1 MISFIARDNH
11 ETLSKGATYLVGLVG
26 LSRFGWLVGSL
37 ASDGFSASSTLLSIH
52 FAETLAVVR
61 LGCLFVNSSWKKI
74 WPAINHDLFRCKTL
88 VAIAAI
94 TMENHVTYHNIT
106 KLWFD
111 KCIYICQS
119 VRLSVRLTDHPSS

>member
-26 LSRFGWLVGSL
+26 LSRFGSLVGSL
-37 ASDGFSASSTLLSIH
+37 ASDGFSASS
-52 FAETLAVVR
+52 TLAVVR

-94 TMENHVTYHNIT
+94 TMENHVTYHKIV
-106 KLWFD
+106 
-111 KCIYICQS
+111 
-119 VRLSVRLTDHPSS
+119 VR